1 MQVLVVDDQE
11 AVRTALELL
20 FELEG
25 LECLTARTPDEAVDL
40 VRLEDVGVVV
50 QDMNFAK
57 NTTSGEEGVELF
69 QRLRAL
75 DPELPVILLT
85 AWGSL
90 ETAVALT
97 KSGAHD
103 YLEKP
108 WDDAKLAIVVKNAL
122 QLREVTRERQQLLA
136 HDRRSRAR
144 LAERYDLRGLIYESR
159 AMHEVVS
166 LAVHVAASDA
176 PVLITG
182 PNGGGKERIAEIV
195 QANSRRADKP
205 FVRVNAGGLPDELLD
220 AELFGAEAGAF
231 TGATKL
237 RVGRFE
243 AANGGTLFLDELGNL
258 SMAGQMKLLRVLQS
272 GEFQRL
278 GSNTTRQVD
287 VRLIS
292 ATNADLQRAIAE
304 GRFREDLYFRL
315 NVIEL
320 EVKPLAE
327 RRADILP
334 LALGFLSHAPEGR
347 RELTDE
353 AKQAL
358 LDHDWPGNVRELENR
373 IQRAL
378 LVADAGSQ
386 VVTAKDLGLSSRG
399 EIGVDGGQSV
409 AVATRHAEH
418 SSRSSSQELP
428 AEGALAAAERAAI
441 DAALQRADGVISR
454 AATEL
459 GLSRQALYR
468 RMQRFG
474 ISIERKVR

>member
-11 AVRTALELL
+11 AVRSALQLL

-25 LECLTARTPDEAVDL
+25 LECLTAANPDDAVDL

-69 QRLRAL
+69 QRLRTL
-75 DPELPVILLT
+75 DPELPIILLT

-90 ETAVALT
+90 ETAVKLV
-97 KSGAHD
+97 KDGAHD

-108 WDDAKLAIVVKNAL
+108 WDDAKLAIGVKNAL
-122 QLREVTRERQQLLA
+122 RLREATQDRRRLRA
-136 HDRRSRAR
+136 HDQRGRGEIAT
-144 LAERYDLRGLIYESR
+144 RYDLRGLIYESR
-159 AMHEVVS
+159 VMHEVVS
-166 LAVHVAASDA
+166 LAVHVAPSDA

-182 PNGGGKERIAEIV
+182 PNGSGKERIAEIV

-205 FVRVNAGGLPDELLD
+205 FVTVNAGGLPDELLD

-237 RVGRFE
+237 RIGRFE

-258 SMAGQMKLLRVLQS
+258 SMSGQMKLLRVLQS

-278 GSNTTRQVD
+278 GSNITRKVD

-292 ATNADLQRAIAE
+292 ATNADLHAAILE

-320 EVKPLAE
+320 ELKPLAE
-327 RRADILP
+327 RPADILP
-334 LALGFLSHAPEGR
+334 LA
-347 RELTDE
+347 E
-353 AKQAL
+353 AFIGKQHGGVLADDARQAL
-358 LDHDWPGNVRELENR
+358 LEYDWPGNVRELENR

-378 LVADAGSQ
+378 LV
-386 VVTAKDLGLSSRG
+386 R
-399 EIGVDGGQSV
+399 DGQGPI
-409 AVATRHAEH
+409 R
-418 SSRSSSQELP
+418 
-428 AEGALAAAERAAI
+428 AAALGFDRREPPQAGAPHAARTPSKPPPPSVGSLAEAEREAI
-441 DAALQRADGVISR
+441 ESALQRAEGVISR
-454 AATEL
+454 AAAEL

-468 RMQRFG
+468 RMQRFD
-474 ISIERKVR
+474 ISVERSVR